1 MAQGYRILAQDC
13 QMSNDTWNTGLN
25 NNDLIIGVSGSGKT
39 RGYVLPNILLGNES
53 MIIGDTKGN
62 LLKQSEK
69 QLREKGF

>member
-69 QLREKGF
+69 QLRE